1 MSPSAWVTC
10 PCSTDPSYA
19 QATAQAGL
27 SLVQAVCS
35 TFVRVTLARRPR
47 IGTLVS
53 IEFMRLNR
61 TYAPAVFVRVA
72 AVNQQPGGSWLAHCE
87 WTAPMTED
95 ALASLLKQTS

>member
-27 SLVQAVCS
+27 SLVPAVCG
-35 TFVRVTLARRPR
+35 TFVRVTLPRRPR

-72 AVNQQPGGSWLAHCE
+72 SVNQQPGGSWLAHCE
-87 WTAPMTED
+87 WTAPMTDD
-95 ALASLLKQTS
+95 ALQSLLKQTS